1 MKLNTKLSAI
11 AAAVGLAT
19 AGSASAFNFGE
30 VWVGDQFNGK
40 IYIADQSDLNNPFL
54 TGQAASDKVT
64 AIDLTAQGGHAST
77 RMHIIGFSNH
87 AGLDPASRA
96 VFGYLDG
103 YAEIWQTNGGTHAPT
118 KIADLQVMGP
128 DTGTPPSLHMCGGDP
143 TNTKMACSSIGGR
156 KVITYSADMTT
167 DTYTRLGDWAL
178 NTTEL
183 DISKRVKGQAK
194 KEVENQMAAINAA
207 HANPQA
213 ICNNFDTTGN
223 TLYVTVGTSA
233 ISGGV
238 IVLDVNDPSN
248 PTIIDAW
255 ATPNADG
262 CGLVNSQDGNYMWI
276 NHGHNNANDIE
287 KVTKW
292 DNNNYTGKDVKTVG
306 PVGETE
312 LPRDPAT
319 PNGRNGDVHGAQFAG
334 IGGPY
339 LWEVMRIDDKIHVVD
354 PNTVEVVNT
363 IDLAAQ
369 MGIDAPQPDVLDRS
383 AFGTKMY
390 FSTRGFIPTTAITGF
405 IDLDRD
411 PGIVTMKTVFG
422 RNGQFMKTTSI
433 RTGKEVWLCD
443 PEEDEDGDDGDHDHD
458 TLVCPV
464 ALQNPPEGT
473 MNGDPAITPEDCDP
487 TLEHDQEGHCDF
499 HGSYIGEV
507 DTVDPHG
514 LKSLQYLTG
523 GF

>member
-1 MKLNTKLSAI
+1 
-11 AAAVGLAT
+11 
-19 AGSASAFNFGE
+19 
-30 VWVGDQFNGK
+30 
-40 IYIADQSDLNNPFL
+40 
-54 TGQAASDKVT
+54 
-64 AIDLTAQGGHAST
+64 
-77 RMHIIGFSNH
+77 MHIIGFSNH

-96 VFGYLDG
+96 IFGYLDG
-103 YAEIWQTNGGTHAPT
+103 VAEIWASNGGTHAPT
-118 KIADLQVMGP
+118 KITELQALG
-128 DTGTPPSLHMCGGDP
+128 GASGGARSLHMCGGDP
-143 TNTKMACSSIGGR
+143 TNTKIGCSSIGGR
-156 KVITYSADMTT
+156 KIITYSADMAT

-178 NTTEL
+178 NTTDL
-183 DISKRVKGQAK
+183 RISSRLGRDAK
-194 KEVENQMAAINAA
+194 QEVEAQMAAINAA

-233 ISGGV
+233 VSGGV
-238 IVLDVNDPSN
+238 IVLDVTKPSR
-248 PTIIDAW
+248 PAIIDAW

-276 NHGHNNANDIE
+276 NHGHNKAGDTE

-292 DNNNYTGKDVKTVG
+292 DNNNYLGKKIETVG
-306 PVGETE
+306 PVAETA
-312 LPRDPAT
+312 LPVDPDT

-334 IGGPY
+334 VGGPY
-339 LWEVMRIDDKIHVVD
+339 LWEVMRVDDLIHVVD

-363 IDLAAQ
+363 IDLSAQ

-383 AFGTKMY
+383 ALGSKMY

-411 PGIVTMKTVFG
+411 PGIVTMSTLFG
-422 RNGQFMKTTSI
+422 RNGHYMKTTSI
-433 RTGKEVWLCD
+433 RTGETTWLCHND
-443 PEEDEDGDDGDHDHD
+443 DDDGDHDHEAP
-458 TLVCPV
+458 LVCSDQEP
-464 ALQNPPEGT
+464 AFDE
-473 MNGDPAITPEDCDP
+473 NGDPIDT
-487 TLEHDQEGHCDF
+487 EGNE
-499 HGSYIGEV
+499 YLGEV

>member
-1 MKLNTKLSAI
+1 MKYSTTRKLTAL
-11 AAAVGLAT
+11 AAGMALASI
-19 AGSASAFNFGE
+19 AGSASAFNLGE
-30 VWVGDQFNGK
+30 VWVGDQENGNV
-40 IYIADQSDLNNPFL
+40 YIADQSALNNPFIDAPVTTVDL
-54 TGQAASDKVT
+54 NAAAGGKDPETG
-64 AIDLTAQGGHAST
+64 LCQGDSLHASARCAD

-96 VFGYLDG
+96 IFGYLDG
-103 YAEIWQTNGGTHAPT
+103 VAEIWASNGGTHVPT
-118 KIADLQVMGP
+118 KITELQVLG
-128 DTGTPPSLHMCGGDP
+128 GLSGGANSLHMCGGDP
-143 TNTKMACSSIGGR
+143 TNTKLACSSIGGR
-156 KVITYSADMTT
+156 KVITYSADMAT
-167 DTYTRLGDWAL
+167 DTYTRLGDWSL
-178 NTTEL
+178 NTTAL

-194 KEVENQMAAINAA
+194 KEVQAQMDAINAA

-238 IVLDVNDPSN
+238 IVLDVTDPAN
-248 PTIIDAW
+248 PAIVDAW

-276 NHGHNNANDIE
+276 NHGHNSADDIE

-292 DNNNYTGKDVKTVG
+292 DNNNYLGSKIDTVG
-306 PVGETE
+306 PVAEVI
-312 LPRDPAT
+312 LPRAEAT

-334 IGGPY
+334 LGGLY
-339 LWEVMRIDDKIHVVD
+339 LWEIMRVDDLIHVVD
-354 PNTVEVVNT
+354 PNTAEVVNT
-363 IDLAAQ
+363 INLSIEMA
-369 MGIDAPQPDVLDRS
+369 IDAPQPDVLDRS
-383 AFGTKMY
+383 ALGSKMY

-411 PGIVTMKTVFG
+411 PGIVTMSTLFG
-422 RNGQFMKTTSI
+422 HGGRFMKTTSI
-433 RTGKEVWLCD
+433 RTGETTWLCHSD
-443 PEEDEDGDDGDHDHD
+443 DDGGDHDHEAP
-458 TLVCPV
+458 LVCPD
-464 ALQNPPEGT
+464 Q
-473 MNGDPAITPEDCDP
+473 DPAIDPETKLPIDTVDN
-487 TLEHDQEGHCDF
+487 E
-499 HGSYIGEV
+499 YIGEV